1 MISAVAAVQTKKMG
15 YLKASKTFSVP
26 RATLFRFV
34 KEKNDSIAEV
44 VDKPIGRKPVL
55 DRDIESQLVDYILVM
70 EGLFYGLIRMDL
82 RRLAYQV
89 AVQNNIENPFRE
101 GVAGRYWLKGFLKR
115 HQNILSVRQPTGTS
129 YARANGF
136 TRERMNEFY
145 DNLETIQSTTSFPPS
160 RIFNVD
166 ETGLSIVQSKTAK
179 VIARKGK
186 NKSQIQTNL
195 FTEWF
200 EHFLEHVKP
209 SEGSPALLI
218 LDGHYSHT
226 KNIDVIELARQHHVT
241 ILSLPPHCTHKV
253 QPLDRAFMGS
263 LKTYYSEQIRVF
275 IRENNRPVS
284 PYDIAELF
292 GRAYL
297 KVRLEKLPRMVLKLV
312 AYIRLIETFSRMQIT
327 WLLQLNK
334 RKMKIPIFRMSR
346 ECLCL
351 QSNHFCTV
359 IILTMSNQVHHL
371 PPLINV

>member
-1 MISAVAAVQTKKMG
+1 MFKVIKYKKRKTCDRANMISAVAAVQTKKMG

-26 RATLFRFV
+26 RATLFRF
-34 KEKNDSIAEV
+34 
-44 VDKPIGRKPVL
+44 
-55 DRDIESQLVDYILVM
+55 DIESQLVDYILVM

-186 NKSQIQTNL
+186 NKSQL
-195 FTEWF
+195 
-200 EHFLEHVKP
+200 
-209 SEGSPALLI
+209 
-218 LDGHYSHT
+218 
-226 KNIDVIELARQHHVT
+226 
-241 ILSLPPHCTHKV
+241 
-253 QPLDRAFMGS
+253 
-263 LKTYYSEQIRVF
+263 
-275 IRENNRPVS
+275 
-284 PYDIAELF
+284 
-292 GRAYL
+292 
-297 KVRLEKLPRMVLKLV
+297 
-312 AYIRLIETFSRMQIT
+312 
-327 WLLQLNK
+327 
-334 RKMKIPIFRMSR
+334 
-346 ECLCL
+346 
-351 QSNHFCTV
+351 
-359 IILTMSNQVHHL
+359 
-371 PPLINV
+371 

>member
-1 MISAVAAVQTKKMG
+1 MISAVAAVQTKIMG

-70 EGLFYGLIRMDL
+70 EGLFYGLTRMDL

-101 GVAGRYWLKGFLKR
+101 GVAGRYWLKGFLKW

-129 YARANGF
+129 YARE
-136 TRERMNEFY
+136 TMNQFY

-186 NKSQIQTNL
+186 KQIAAMTSAERGSLITIVSCMSPTAIFVPPIFIFPRKNMTNTLMRGAPPGSIGRAHPSGWIQTSL
-195 FTEWF
+195 FTKWF

-209 SEGSPALLI
+209 SEGSPVLLI

-241 ILSLPPHCTHKV
+241 ILSLPPHCTH
-253 QPLDRAFMGS
+253 
-263 LKTYYSEQIRVF
+263 
-275 IRENNRPVS
+275 
-284 PYDIAELF
+284 
-292 GRAYL
+292 
-297 KVRLEKLPRMVLKLV
+297 
-312 AYIRLIETFSRMQIT
+312 
-327 WLLQLNK
+327 
-334 RKMKIPIFRMSR
+334 
-346 ECLCL
+346 
-351 QSNHFCTV
+351 
-359 IILTMSNQVHHL
+359 
-371 PPLINV
+371 

>member
-82 RRLAYQV
+82 RRLAYQ
-89 AVQNNIENPFRE
+89 

-186 NKSQIQTNL
+186 NKSQL
-195 FTEWF
+195 
-200 EHFLEHVKP
+200 
-209 SEGSPALLI
+209 
-218 LDGHYSHT
+218 
-226 KNIDVIELARQHHVT
+226 
-241 ILSLPPHCTHKV
+241 
-253 QPLDRAFMGS
+253 
-263 LKTYYSEQIRVF
+263 
-275 IRENNRPVS
+275 
-284 PYDIAELF
+284 
-292 GRAYL
+292 
-297 KVRLEKLPRMVLKLV
+297 
-312 AYIRLIETFSRMQIT
+312 
-327 WLLQLNK
+327 
-334 RKMKIPIFRMSR
+334 
-346 ECLCL
+346 
-351 QSNHFCTV
+351 
-359 IILTMSNQVHHL
+359 
-371 PPLINV
+371 